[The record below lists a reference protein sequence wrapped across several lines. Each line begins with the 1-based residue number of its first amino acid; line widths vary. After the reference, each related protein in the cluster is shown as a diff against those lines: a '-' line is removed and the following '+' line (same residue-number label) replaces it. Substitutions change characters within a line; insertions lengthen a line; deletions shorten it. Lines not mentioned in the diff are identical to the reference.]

1 MPKERLR
8 ELVSHLHEELERTPQ
23 VDAEGRKL
31 LRELTGDIEELVGH
45 EAPRADSR
53 DSATERVESAAV
65 RLEAEHPRL
74 AGILGE
80 IVDALG
86 RLGI

>member
-1 MPKERLR
+1 MPKQRLR
-8 ELVSHLHEELERTPQ
+8 ELVSSLHEELERTPE
-23 VDAEGRKL
+23 VDAEGREL
-31 LRELTGDIEELVGH
+31 LRELTGDIEDLVGH
-45 EAPRADSR
+45 DEPAPQTR
-53 DSATERVESAAV
+53 DSAAERVESAAL
-65 RLEAEHPRL
+65 RFEAEHPRV

>member
-8 ELVSHLHEELERTPQ
+8 ELVSNLHEELERTPQ
-23 VDAEGRKL
+23 VDAEGRQL

-45 EAPRADSR
+45 EAPPADSR
-53 DSATERVESAAV
+53 ESATERVESAAV

>member
-8 ELVSHLHEELERTPQ
+8 QLVNSLHEELERTPE
-23 VDAEGRKL
+23 VDAEGRDL
-31 LRELTGDIEELVGH
+31 LRELTDDIEDLVGH
-45 EAPRADSR
+45 ESPQPESR
-53 DSATERVESAAV
+53 DSAAERVESAAV
-65 RLEAEHPRL
+65 RLEAEHPRV
-74 AGILGE
+74 AGILSE

>member
-1 MPKERLR
+1 MPKQRLR
-8 ELVSHLHEELERTPQ
+8 ELISDLHDELERTPQ
-23 VDAEGRKL
+23 VDAEGREL

-45 EAPRADSR
+45 EEPAPESRA
-53 DSATERVESAAV
+53 SASQRVENAAV
-65 RLEAEHPRL
+65 RLEADHPRL